1 MKTLSADV
9 RSKGSIVL
17 NAASSGIMTLLL
29 PGGRTAHSTLT
40 VPIEI
45 MRHHRLRL
53 KRIVLGQT

>member
-1 MKTLSADV
+1 MKTLSAAV
-9 RSKGSIVL
+9 RSKGLIVL

-29 PGGRTAHSTLT
+29 PGGRTTHLTLT